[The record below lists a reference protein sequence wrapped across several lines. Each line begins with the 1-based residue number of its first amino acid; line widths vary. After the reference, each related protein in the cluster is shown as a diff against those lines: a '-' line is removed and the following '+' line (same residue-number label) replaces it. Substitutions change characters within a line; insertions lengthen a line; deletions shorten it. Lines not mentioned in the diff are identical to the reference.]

1 MLAVAVRGGGEALVS
16 EPGEEVER
24 GLVLLGL
31 AVFDPPRPGVAKAIE
46 TCRRAGITVVMVTG
60 DHGVTAEAVAREVG
74 LVRGKAVVV
83 NGAELDRL
91 DEARLRALLQAPRD
105 LVFARVLPEHKL
117 RLVRAY
123 QALGH
128 VVAVT
133 GDGVND
139 APALR
144 AANVG
149 IAMGASGT
157 DVARAAAE
165 RHSRSRPARSLPWM
179 RTPAW
184 REKPSRKAL
193 RLTCGNGSG

>member
-1 MLAVAVRGGGEALVS
+1 MLAVAFRAGDEGLARDPAEA
-16 EPGEEVER
+16 VER

-31 AVFDPPRPGVAKAIE
+31 LAILDPPRPGVAHAIQ
-46 TCRRAGITVVMVTG
+46 TCRRAGITVTMVTG
-60 DHGVTAEAVAREVG
+60 DHAATAEAVAREVG

-83 NGAELDRL
+83 SGAELERL
-91 DEARLRALLQAPRD
+91 DDAHLLGLLQAPRD
-105 LVFARVLPEHKL
+105 LVFARVLPDQKL

-144 AANVG
+144 AAHVG

-157 DVARAAAE
+157 DVARAAAD
-165 RHSRSRPARSLPWM
+165 LV
-179 RTPAW
+179 
-184 REKPSRKAL
+184 L
-193 RLTCGNGSG
+193 LDDDFGSFAAAVEACR